1 MIETPVR
8 CDEGEGPRFQVI
20 TTAGSVEDNFS
31 NLGCNNQYKEYFNK
45 TNNQCG
51 VEGEGELVE
60 VEARFSSSRDI
71 HMLRVR
77 SASRQKA
84 MGSFTGCSQVVMM
97 NSRHG

>member
-1 MIETPVR
+1 M
-8 CDEGEGPRFQVI
+8 I

-51 VEGEGELVE
+51 VDDEGELVE
-60 VEARFSSSRDI
+60 VETRFSSSPDI
-71 HMLRVR
+71 YMLRVR

-84 MGSFTGCSQVVMM
+84 MGSSTGCSQVVMIK
-97 NSRHG
+97 SRHG